1 MRSWLK
7 GLIVA
12 GLVLGAGLTL
22 SGLLARWWPA
32 LDIVNDGLPFTT
44 VGTIAL
50 LTLAAAARDWRL
62 ALPAAVLVAVNILLV
77 GIGLSGGAMDAAP
90 DSPRFLRVVTFN
102 LWNGNSHMDEVARF
116 LAAADAD
123 VVVLQEAPREHA
135 AALRQA
141 LQSRYPFAVGDAGI
155 VMLSKY
161 PILAE
166 GRIDRPGYPPWI
178 SLMLRWAK
186 LDVNGTSFELAGV
199 HLTRPYYPELQQ
211 QDIAALISFASSQSL
226 ALVMA
231 GDFNMTPWAEKLQRF
246 ERSSGL
252 ARYNNFHL
260 TWPME
265 RGDLPLIPFVAIDN
279 VFASPSFAKISA
291 TGGPR
296 LGSDHRPI
304 IADLALAGPAKS

>member
-1 MRSWLK
+1 MKSWLK

-12 GLVLGAGLTL
+12 GLVLGAGLTVL
-22 SGLLARWWPA
+22 GLLARWWSP
-32 LDIVNDGLPFTT
+32 LDLVNDGLPFTT
-44 VGTIAL
+44 LGAIVL
-50 LTLAAAARDWRL
+50 LALAAATRDWRL
-62 ALPAAVLVAVNILLV
+62 ALPATVLVAVNILLV
-77 GIGLSGGAMDAAP
+77 GIGLSGSAMDAPP
-90 DSPRFLRVVTFN
+90 DSPRFLRLVTFN
-102 LWNGNSHMDEVARF
+102 LWNENSHMDEVARF
-116 LAAADAD
+116 LAATDAD

-141 LQSRYPFAVGDAGI
+141 LQSRYPFTVGDTGI

-178 SLMLRWAK
+178 SLLLRWAK
-186 LDVNGTSFELAGV
+186 LDVNGTTIELAGV
-199 HLTRPYYPELQQ
+199 HLTRPFYPELQQ
-211 QDIAALISFASSQSL
+211 QDIASLISFATSRSL
-226 ALVMA
+226 PLVMA
-231 GDFNMTPWAEKLQRF
+231 GDFNMSPWAEKLQRF

-252 ARYNNFHL
+252 ARYNSFDL

-265 RGDLPLIPFVAIDN
+265 RGDVPLLPFVAIDN
-279 VFASPSFAKISA
+279 VFTSPSFAKISV

-304 IADLALAGPAKS
+304 IADLALAKPAKP